1 MAKKQTYSGKVKLRE
16 KKLSNGDRSLYL
28 DIYHHGKRTYDYLK
42 LYLTGDRQQDT
53 ETRRIAE
60 TIRSKREIELQA
72 SEHGIMP
79 AHVRQAN
86 FVEYFKALKEEKN
99 HSSWNATYL
108 QLKEYTG
115 GHLAFGALT
124 PEKVEG
130 FRNYLLGKVG
140 ANTAHLYFSKFKAAL
155 SRAVR
160 EGKLV
165 KSPAAN
171 VQGIKQEDSE
181 RVFLTLDDLRKLEKA
196 ACPNSETK
204 RAFLFACYTGLRIS
218 DVRALRWGMIHNN
231 QIEYRQKKTSRV
243 EYLPLSTAAQKY
255 LGEPGEPD
263 TPVFNLPTH
272 APIYHALTKWA
283 QKAGVTKSISFHV
296 SRHTF
301 ATLVLTHGGDLY
313 TVSKLLGHASV
324 RTTEVYGKIVDEKKR
339 AAVELIPEL

>member
-1 MAKKQTYSGKVKLRE
+1 MATKGTYSGKVKLRE

-42 LYLTGDRQQDT
+42 LYLTGDKTQDA

-60 TIRSKREIELQA
+60 TIRSRREIELQA

-79 AHVRQAN
+79 AHIRGAN
-86 FVEYFKALKEEKN
+86 FVDYFKVLSDEKN

-108 QLKEYTG
+108 QLNEYTKG
-115 GHLAFGALT
+115 SLTFGALT
-124 PEKVEG
+124 PDMVEG
-130 FRNYLLGKVG
+130 FRNYLLGKVH
-140 ANTAHLYFSKFKAAL
+140 ANTAHLYFSKFKAGL

-165 KSPAAN
+165 KSPAIN
-171 VQGIKQEDSE
+171 VEPIKQEDSE
-181 RVFLTLDDLRKLEKA
+181 RVFLTLDELRKLEKA
-196 ACPNSETK
+196 SCPNHETK

-218 DVRALRWGMIHNN
+218 DVRALRWSMIRNG
-231 QIEYRQKKTSRV
+231 QIEYRQKKTTRI
-243 EYLPLSTAAQKY
+243 EYLPLSAQAQKY

-263 TPVFNLPTH
+263 AAVFNLPTH

-283 QKAGVTKSISFHV
+283 QGAGVTKPTSFHV

-301 ATLVLTHGGDLY
+301 ATLALTYGADLY

-324 RTTEVYGKIVDEKKR
+324 RTTEVYGKIVDEKKK
-339 AAVELIPEL
+339 AAVELIPGL